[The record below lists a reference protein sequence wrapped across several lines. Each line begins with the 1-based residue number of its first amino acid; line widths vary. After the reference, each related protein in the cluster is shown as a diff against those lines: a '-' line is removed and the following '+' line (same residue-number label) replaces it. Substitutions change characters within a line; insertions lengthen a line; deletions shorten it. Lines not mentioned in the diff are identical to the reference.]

1 MRPTWRGLNCANIGY
16 WGMGLLFTCYPL
28 ELNSAITPTLIC
40 WWLIYFHHLF
50 IPLLQ
55 PPTEIFLT
63 DWFNTHAYCKLIQL
77 CLSEKVW
84 SSFFCNV
91 RLYQTISKVI
101 LEILYFLTN
110 LSRCHR
116 FLSFPEKFDIFYE
129 KLTRE
134 LCESVKENCWQFF
147 EARENEKF
155 LPLQCK
161 ARDRQTPTFYFVQ
174 EIKAS
179 WKYFFVIKSVS
190 HTKYNKR
197 IPGAK

>member
-1 MRPTWRGLNCANIGY
+1 MHIVNWFNYVSQKNLVI
-16 WGMGLLFTCYPL
+16 F
-28 ELNSAITPTLIC
+28 
-40 WWLIYFHHLF
+40 
-50 IPLLQ
+50 LLQ
-55 PPTEIFLT
+55 HWWTECKIVLDFL
-63 DWFNTHAYCKLIQL
+63 FH
-77 CLSEKVW
+77 S
-84 SSFFCNV
+84 
-91 RLYQTISKVI
+91 TISKVI

-116 FLSFPEKFDIFYE
+116 FLSFLEKFDIFYE